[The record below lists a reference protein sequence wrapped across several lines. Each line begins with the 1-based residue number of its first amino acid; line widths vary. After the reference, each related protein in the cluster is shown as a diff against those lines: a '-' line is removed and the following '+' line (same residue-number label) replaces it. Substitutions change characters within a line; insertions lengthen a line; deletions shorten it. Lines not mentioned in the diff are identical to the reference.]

1 MKYCSATD
9 EYGFTLIE
17 VIVTVLV
24 VAIFGA
30 MMIVFLSDSI
40 VKSSQSVGKLKKVS
54 DLNKVMANI
63 TQYYNQYPKW
73 RSQTTYAAGNVVVPT
88 TRNGHFYTCK
98 PPGGISGTTE
108 FSSWV
113 TSGDTGTDG
122 TITWTESGPLPTMS
136 AFKDLGGAGYIG
148 AENSDQNNAYGR
160 YHVVNNKCIT
170 FDASYNE
177 QDDSGSGCAN
187 NILKVTIRS
196 DQGEALTALFIFRYL

>member
-40 VKSSQSVGKLKKVS
+40 VKSSQSIGKLKKVS

-73 RSQTTYAAGNVVVPT
+73 RSQTTYAAGNFVVPT
-88 TRNGHFYTCK
+88 KRNGNCYVCQV
-98 PPGGISGTTE
+98 PLGISSISE
-108 FSSWV
+108 PPDWSSPPI
-113 TSGDTGTDG
+113 TDG
-122 TITWTESGPLPTMS
+122 TVTWGLGGSLPTMS
-136 AFKDLGGAGYIG
+136 AFKDFGGAGYIG
-148 AENSDQNNAYGR
+148 AENSDQNNAYGQ
-160 YHVVNNKCIT
+160 YHVVNNRCIT

-196 DQGEALTALFIFRYL
+196 DQGEALTALFLF